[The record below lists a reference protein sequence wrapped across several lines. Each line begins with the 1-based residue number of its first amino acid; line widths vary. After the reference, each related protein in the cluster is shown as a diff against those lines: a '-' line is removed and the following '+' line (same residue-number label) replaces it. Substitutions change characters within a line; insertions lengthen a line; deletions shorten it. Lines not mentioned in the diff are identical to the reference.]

1 VLQFNAE
8 EGSVTTENHSARITL
23 TADEAETV
31 RFELQRILA
40 SPLFQGSKR
49 CYDFLHY
56 IVTRTLEGELDG
68 LTERFLGAE
77 LFGRAI
83 DYDTKSDS
91 IVRVRA
97 NDVRRRLTEYYADQR
112 STPKIVISLSAGSYI
127 PEFQWPHREDSQPA
141 GLPSLA
147 TAVSVLSTVTGE
159 KNESLAADQNGGSL
173 SAIAGVEGSAGHAR
187 PGENSVP
194 ESENSLVS
202 SLGFQKVRIG
212 VSRRVVA
219 AGSVIA
225 GLVILALAICSV
237 SLWQALRSAREM
249 LNPWQNSPAVAGI
262 WGPFLADQKST
273 DLVITDSSFSLVEDL
288 THKSFNLTDYLSRSY
303 MGHLQDQD
311 PRMASALSRISNWG
325 LGSSGEFEV
334 AQRFLALDPTRQKLH
349 FYLARKY
356 QPDLIRRD
364 NVILIGSRFGNPW
377 AELFEKRMNFIF
389 NPENTNQIVNR
400 APKDGESRTYEFG
413 TPGSDGYCIIAYL
426 PTPDHNGN
434 ALLIQGTSGEPT
446 EAGGDFLLSEEKMSG
461 FLKTLGASRFPYFEL
476 LLKTSWVKGTP
487 IDSSIVAY
495 RTYPGLH

>member
-1 VLQFNAE
+1 M
-8 EGSVTTENHSARITL
+8 TTENQNARTTL
-23 TADEAETV
+23 TAEETETA

-49 CYDFLHY
+49 CHDFLQY
-56 IVTRTLEGELDG
+56 IVTSTLDGKLDG

-77 LFGRAI
+77 LFGRRI

-97 NDVRRRLTEYYADQR
+97 NDVRRRLTEYYADQH
-112 STPKIVISLSAGSYI
+112 STPKVVINLGAGGYV
-127 PEFQWPHREDSQPA
+127 PEFHWHHKEDVQP
-141 GLPSLA
+141 GGVPSLGSASSVPSTA
-147 TAVSVLSTVTGE
+147 TQGR
-159 KNESLAADQNGGSL
+159 NESLVADHHEGSL
-173 SAIAGVEGSAGHAR
+173 PSAAGVERTAGHAR
-187 PGENSVP
+187 PSEISVP
-194 ESENSLVS
+194 ESESALVS
-202 SLGFQKVRIG
+202 SLSLQRARVG
-212 VSRRVVA
+212 VSRRVVV
-219 AGSVIA
+219 AGSVVA
-225 GLVILALAICSV
+225 GLLILALAICSFT
-237 SLWQALRSAREM
+237 LWQKLSSARQ
-249 LNPWQNSPAVAGI
+249 LLYPWQNSSTVAGI
-262 WGPFLADQKST
+262 WGSFLAGQKST

-303 MGHLQDQD
+303 MGHLQDRD
-311 PRMASALSRISNWG
+311 PRMTSALSRISNWG

-334 AQRFLALDPTRQKLH
+334 AQRLLALDPTRQKIH

-389 NPENTNQIVNR
+389 STENPNQIVNR

-426 PTPDHNGN
+426 PSPDHDGS

-446 EAGGDFLLSEEKMSG
+446 EAGGDFLLSEDKMSG
-461 FLKTLGASRFPYFEL
+461 FQETLGASRFPYFEL

-487 IDSSIVAY
+487 IDSSVVAY
-495 RTYPGLH
+495 RTYPGPH